1 MFYSTWFEMLWFRSV
16 LVQTSSHRKAFAQ
29 KITSQMSVD
38 DSHQEL
44 SCVTVLRFWTKKKST
59 IGSAGRERLYAG
71 RCWSAAFRLL
81 SPEVISA
88 VWEQKK
94 NQTKQK
100 KQKKNTHVVILCL
113 SICVDLLRE
122 KQKNRKIHHWFWQR
136 RWAKCLS
143 EHHRSKNDAAA
154 WKYWSAGRET
164 HLSVSVVHVGV
175 FQVML
180 LRKLWD
186 RWGVKRW
193 RVQWNSPGFN
203 SCFLFQYKT
212 RPPMERRCYW

>member
-29 KITSQMSVD
+29 KITSQMSVN

-59 IGSAGRERLYAG
+59 IGSAGRERRYAG

-100 KQKKNTHVVILCL
+100 KKQKNTHVTSFYVCL
-113 SICVDLLRE
+113 SVLTYWE
-122 KQKNRKIHHWFWQR
+122 KNRKIEKSTIDSGNGGGQN
-136 RWAKCLS
+136 A
-143 EHHRSKNDAAA
+143 
-154 WKYWSAGRET
+154 SASITEVKT
-164 HLSVSVVHVGV
+164 T
-175 FQVML
+175 L
-180 LRKLWD
+180 LRGSID
-186 RWGVKRW
+186 RRE
-193 RVQWNSPGFN
+193 
-203 SCFLFQYKT
+203 
-212 RPPMERRCYW
+212 ERRICLCLLCMSVFFR